1 MRPVRIS
8 YWMVTRRITLSGP
21 SAGSGLRRMRALPTR
36 TRGRRVTGRARRAC
50 CPARTRAAAPPGV
63 RGAAPRKP
71 PGARCTPGVPRCAP
85 RSARRP
91 GTPRPASAARPV
103 RPRAHRKRSAAARTS
118 FASSVRAGARVLH
131 RSLLRGG
138 GGGLLEVG
146 DQRALE
152 AARPRPVA
160 AVASAKR
167 SRKVATPRT
176 PACQPSRKC
185 CSDPCGALLSEIQ
198 VWAPPPPQP
207 PASTRAVGL
216 LVSDS
221 AAARAWNTVNR
232 ASVASCWWWLMR
244 AGSRPYASRRAARY
258 SRGASPVCPGVVG
271 DPFRI
276 AYGLRR
282 WRLGGWGAH
291 DAPDGV
297 RRGDDVDQVSTTACR
312 TASSSRVRPGRPA
325 SPAQRAGSD
334 GLSSPRTAAPSRS
347 RRRTPWCRARR
358 RPREAVGLRPF
369 WRGCLVA
376 QATPRTQPSEQ
387 IAGRERD
394 DRGDGDVCHV
404 HRIPI
409 ADSSSTRSGDS
420 VAARLR

>member
-8 YWMVTRRITLSGP
+8 YWMVTSRITLSGP
-21 SAGSGLRRMRALPTR
+21 SAGSGLRRMRGLPTR

-63 RGAAPRKP
+63 RGAAPPKP
-71 PGARCTPGVPRCAP
+71 PGARCTPGIPRCAP

-91 GTPRPASAARPV
+91 GTPRPASVLARCGQGPTGSVPRPPGRPSHPV
-103 RPRAHRKRSAAARTS
+103 SEPGPGSSTEAFRGAGEAGCWRWATNVRWRRRGRARWRRWRRRSAAGRWRRRGLLRASRPGSAARI
-118 FASSVRAGARVLH
+118 RAGRCS
-131 RSLLRGG
+131 R
-138 GGGLLEVG
+138 
-146 DQRALE
+146 
-152 AARPRPVA
+152 
-160 AVASAKR
+160 R
-167 SRKVATPRT
+167 SRCGRRHH
-176 PACQPSRKC
+176 PSLQLRH
-185 CSDPCGALLSEIQ
+185 D
-198 VWAPPPPQP
+198 
-207 PASTRAVGL
+207 AVGL

-244 AGSRPYASRRAARY
+244 ASSRPYASRRAARC
-258 SRGASPVCPGVVG
+258 SRGASLVCPGVVG

-291 DAPDGV
+291 DAPAGV
-297 RRGDDVDQVSTTACR
+297 PRGDDVDQVSTTACR

-358 RPREAVGLRPF
+358 RPGEAVGLRPF
-369 WRGCLVA
+369 WRGCLAA

-394 DRGDGDVCHV
+394 DRGDGDVHHV